1 MLSIF
6 RVFVIN
12 FSHLSGKIATTQN
25 LGNKN
30 MMEISCDACGK
41 KYRVDETKMKG
52 AMARVKCKACNN
64 LMVVTKPRPEEIT
77 EPPPPPENFDPSATA
92 DIPEPPVTPPQP
104 VPRSV
109 VEMPTPS
116 VKEKTAAVEE
126 DSSAFLGSQKIRF
139 GLFGKI
145 IVVMLIVS
153 LLPFGIFWGITL
165 RETNLRIQTETE
177 KLMAQTAKGLGEQ
190 VDAWIENNVS
200 VLRTAANLAEITSM
214 DREQQESVL
223 KAIQKEYP
231 WMYLVFTLGSDGM
244 NVARDDGKP
253 LKDYSDRQYYKDTI
267 SGKKLSW
274 ETLVGKTSEKPAL
287 VLAVPIKRGDRL
299 VGVIAAAMTIEV
311 ISNNIANWRQGD
323 TGFAFLVDE
332 KGFVVSHP
340 NKQYVSKRKNL
351 NSHPLIASFRKKG
364 WRTITSNFNATN
376 NEAAFGHVRSNNYG
390 WALVLQQQEG
400 EVFAAYN
407 RTQEFALVLLAST
420 IVLVLII
427 AWFSARAI
435 VTPIMKLTDAAERM
449 SLGELNVKI
458 DVKSK
463 DEIGLLALAVG
474 RMQTSLRLAMNR
486 LRRKR

>member
-1 MLSIF
+1 
-6 RVFVIN
+6 
-12 FSHLSGKIATTQN
+12 
-25 LGNKN
+25 
-30 MMEISCDACGK
+30 MMEISCAACGK

-64 LMVVTKPRPEEIT
+64 LMVVAKPRPEEIT
-77 EPPPPPENFDPSATA
+77 EPSPPPESFDPPVTN
-92 DIPEPPVTPPQP
+92 DTPEPPVTPPHP
-104 VPRSV
+104 VPPSV
-109 VEMPTPS
+109 VEMAAPP
-116 VKEKTAAVEE
+116 VEAKVTAAEK
-126 DSSAFLGSQKIRF
+126 DSSTFLSGQKIRF
-139 GLFGKI
+139 GLFAKI
-145 IVVMLIVS
+145 IIVMLIVS
-153 LLPFGIFWGITL
+153 LLPFAIYWGITL
-165 RETNLRIQTETE
+165 RETNLRVQAETE

-190 VDAWIENNVS
+190 VDSWIDNNVS
-200 VLRTAANLAEITSM
+200 VLRTAANLSEVISM
-214 DREQQESVL
+214 DREKQEPVL
-223 KAIQKEYP
+223 QAIQKEYP
-231 WMYLVFTLGSDGM
+231 WMYLVFTLGADGM

-253 LKDYSDRQYYKDTI
+253 LKDYSDRQYFKDAI
-267 SGKKLSW
+267 GGKKLSW
-274 ETLVGKTSEKPAL
+274 QTLIGKTSKKPAL
-287 VLAVPIKRGDRL
+287 VLAVPVKNGDRL
-299 VGVIAAAMTIEV
+299 VGVIAAAMTIDV
-311 ISNNIANWRQGD
+311 ISSNIANWRQGD

-351 NSHPLIASFRKKG
+351 NSHPLIAGFRKKG
-364 WRTITSNFNATN
+364 WRTISSNFNVTN
-376 NEAAFGHVRSNNYG
+376 NEASFGHVRSNNYG

-463 DEIGLLALAVG
+463 DEIGLLAQAVG

>member
-1 MLSIF
+1 
-6 RVFVIN
+6 
-12 FSHLSGKIATTQN
+12 
-25 LGNKN
+25 

-41 KYRVDETKMKG
+41 KYRIDETKMKG

-77 EPPPPPENFDPSATA
+77 EPPPPPESFDPAVTN
-92 DIPEPPVTPPQP
+92 DIPEPPVTPPHP
-104 VPRSV
+104 MPRSV
-109 VEMPTPS
+109 VEMAPPPVE
-116 VKEKTAAVEE
+116 VKPAAVEG

-139 GLFGKI
+139 GLFKKI
-145 IVVMLIVS
+145 IIVMLIVS
-153 LLPFGIFWGITL
+153 LLPFAIYWGITL
-165 RETNLRIQTETE
+165 RETNLRVQTETE
-177 KLMAQTAKGLGEQ
+177 KLMAQTAKGLGDQ
-190 VDAWIENNVS
+190 VDAWIDNNVS
-200 VLRTAANLAEITSM
+200 VLRTAANLSDVISM
-214 DREQQESVL
+214 DREKQEPVL

-231 WMYLVFTLGSDGM
+231 WMYLVFTLRADGM
-244 NVARDDGKP
+244 NAARNDGKP
-253 LKDYSDRQYYKDTI
+253 LKDYSDRQYFKDAI
-267 SGKKLSW
+267 GGKKLSW
-274 ETLVGKTSEKPAL
+274 QTLIGKTSKKPAL
-287 VLAVPIKRGDRL
+287 VLAVPVKDGDRL
-299 VGVIAAAMTIEV
+299 VGVIAAAMTIDV

-351 NSHPLIASFRKKG
+351 NSHPLIAGFRKKG
-364 WRTITSNFNATN
+364 WRTISSNFNVTN

-390 WALVLQQQEG
+390 WALVLQQQED

-435 VTPIMKLTDAAERM
+435 VIPIMNLTDAAERM

-463 DEIGLLALAVG
+463 DEIGLLAQAVG

>member
-1 MLSIF
+1 
-6 RVFVIN
+6 
-12 FSHLSGKIATTQN
+12 
-25 LGNKN
+25 

-41 KYRVDETKMKG
+41 KYRIDETKMKG

-77 EPPPPPENFDPSATA
+77 EPPPPPESFDPSVTN
-92 DIPEPPVTPPQP
+92 DIPEPPVTPPHP

-109 VEMPTPS
+109 VEMAAPP
-116 VKEKTAAVEE
+116 VEAKTAAVEE

-139 GLFGKI
+139 GLFAKI
-145 IVVMLIVS
+145 IIVMLIVS
-153 LLPFGIFWGITL
+153 LLPFAIYWGITL
-165 RETNLRIQTETE
+165 RETNLRVQTETE

-190 VDAWIENNVS
+190 VDSWIDNNVS
-200 VLRTAANLAEITSM
+200 VLRTAANLSDVISM
-214 DREQQESVL
+214 EGEKQEPVL
-223 KAIQKEYP
+223 QAIQKEYP
-231 WMYLVFTLGSDGM
+231 WMYLVFTLGADGM
-244 NVARDDGKP
+244 NVARNDGKP
-253 LKDYSDRQYYKDTI
+253 LKDYSDRQYFKDAI
-267 SGKKLSW
+267 GGKKLSW
-274 ETLVGKTSEKPAL
+274 QTLIGKTSKKPAL
-287 VLAVPIKRGDRL
+287 VLAVPVKDGDRL
-299 VGVIAAAMTIEV
+299 VGVIAAAMTIDV
-311 ISNNIANWRQGD
+311 ISSNIANWRQGD

-351 NSHPLIASFRKKG
+351 NSHPLIAGFRKKG
-364 WRTITSNFNATN
+364 WRTISSNFNAKN
-376 NEAAFGHVRSNNYG
+376 NETAFGHVRSNNYG